1 MNGTPIP
8 PGHRFGAKEPATE
21 AVQSDR
27 RDKGKSR
34 MFQWGWRQ
42 HGGER
47 PTADQ
52 PIALMYVIFT
62 CQRNPLPLRT
72 STFTARCLV

>member
-34 MFQWGWRQ
+34 LFQWGKV
-42 HGGER
+42 
-47 PTADQ
+47 
-52 PIALMYVIFT
+52 IAA
-62 CQRNPLPLRT
+62 
-72 STFTARCLV
+72 STIINIEELAR